1 MAQRSGGRDGSSGG
15 LRRSL
20 VVRIM
25 VSGLVAIAGSVLL
38 LGVQI
43 QQAANRDADRDVQRR
58 TTQAVENLAQ
68 LFGRWHD
75 ELLVAAQDA
84 ALVDW
89 FAEPGRRP
97 QDITQINAMMISL
110 HGIYPQLI
118 DEACFIAAS
127 GQELARQVKGL
138 AAPPADLSP
147 DESDNPF
154 FRGSFAVGGGEVF
167 QSSPYV
173 SPDSDRWVVANSTPI
188 IVGGQK
194 AAILHFETNLD
205 AVRGEL
211 RRALGPGMRARI
223 VDVGLG
229 KVLAD
234 TGADAPIL
242 NSPFAA
248 AGAWP
253 DAAGPVRAAAAV
265 NAGAGN
271 VNRWRIELSA
281 PRPNPFT
288 AGMLT
293 RTGLGVLVAML
304 IVAGVAYR
312 IATGTASSRS
322 SGTSAPARRPS
333 STTRRA
339 ASPTSSAPS
348 ATRSA
353 PSGRPGGRSTSGSPP
368 RTRSP
373 RSWSAAPVGANEVLG
388 AFTSSLRRVDGIAKV
403 IGGVAGQTNLLAL
416 NATIEAARAGE
427 AGKGFAVVA
436 GEVKNLANETAR
448 STADITDTIRTLER
462 DAAETTTVI
471 AAMVEGIE
479 GIRDATNQVKQVVAE
494 QSGTVAQL
502 ENGVDQAL
510 TRIESMARV
519 TEEMERRG
527 KRRHLTSGPVQLG
540 PGRDA
545 TLVDLSEG
553 GLRCVVNAG
562 PRPAEGDTLTVELPL
577 TATGEPLRLTAKVV
591 HQHDDGSI
599 GLQFLNPSPDAV
611 ADLRQAM
618 AQPS

>member
-1 MAQRSGGRDGSSGG
+1 MADRAQRTPAEPVHRRDADPDRARG
-15 LRRSL
+15 
-20 VVRIM
+20 
-25 VSGLVAIAGSVLL
+25 AC
-38 LGVQI
+38 
-43 QQAANRDADRDVQRR
+43 RDADRRR
-58 TTQAVENLAQ
+58 GGLPDRDWDRQQQVERDIRARAQAVVNDTTS
-68 LFGRWHD
+68 GITD
-75 ELLVAAQDA
+75 ELGAVRDQVGA
-84 ALVDW
+84 VRTS
-89 FAEPGRRP
+89 GR
-97 QDITQINAMMISL
+97 S
-110 HGIYPQLI
+110 I
-118 DEACFIAAS
+118 DERVSAA
-127 GQELARQVKGL
+127 
-138 AAPPADLSP
+138 
-147 DESDNPF
+147 
-154 FRGSFAVGGGEVF
+154 
-167 QSSPYV
+167 
-173 SPDSDRWVVANSTPI
+173 
-188 IVGGQK
+188 
-194 AAILHFETNLD
+194 D
-205 AVRGEL
+205 AVTAEL
-211 RRALGPGMRARI
+211 VGRA
-223 VDVGLG
+223 
-229 KVLAD
+229 
-234 TGADAPIL
+234 
-242 NSPFAA
+242 
-248 AGAWP
+248 
-253 DAAGPVRAAAAV
+253 
-265 NAGAGN
+265 
-271 VNRWRIELSA
+271 
-281 PRPNPFT
+281 
-288 AGMLT
+288 
-293 RTGLGVLVAML
+293 
-304 IVAGVAYR
+304 
-312 IATGTASSRS
+312 
-322 SGTSAPARRPS
+322 
-333 STTRRA
+333 
-339 ASPTSSAPS
+339 
-348 ATRSA
+348 
-353 PSGRPGGRSTSGSPP
+353 GR
-368 RTRSP
+368 
-373 RSWSAAPVGANEVLG
+373 ANEVLG